1 MKKTYISNLLN
12 NGVDPDFARIQA
24 GHQDLET
31 TFSSYAYSTTKKE
44 EQINQIENIYI
55 ENIYIS

>member
-44 EQINQIENIYI
+44 EQINPI